1 MTDED
6 ESTDPGIIAAVF
18 ATRSRHDG
26 GISVPHEIGKT
37 ASLSFFPI
45 ASGEV
50 LIFWQRPKRHRTG
63 LSTAG
68 ENYGRQ
74 TDAVHLGS
82 NCPCSATAEHR
93 ETKPST
99 DAALRVSSAGRD

>member
-6 ESTDPGIIAAVF
+6 ESTDPGIIAAVSPLVAATTAVF
-18 ATRSRHDG
+18 PSRTRSARQR
-26 GISVPHEIGKT
+26 V
-37 ASLSFFPI
+37 LSFPI

-68 ENYGRQ
+68 EDYGRQ